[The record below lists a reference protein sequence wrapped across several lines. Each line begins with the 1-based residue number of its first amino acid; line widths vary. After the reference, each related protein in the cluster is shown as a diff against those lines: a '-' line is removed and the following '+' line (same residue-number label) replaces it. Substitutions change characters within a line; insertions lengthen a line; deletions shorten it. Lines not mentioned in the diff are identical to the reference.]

1 MPSGY
6 TISYM
11 NTNNTECFTSSN
23 TLTDIDTSAV
33 SYDIQGLEE
42 GTQYSITV
50 TLSSGDG
57 ASDDDTAVYS
67 TEDACK
73 TLKNYVFCATCS
85 NVYALYI

>member
-11 NTNNTECFTSSN
+11 NTDNTECFTSSD
-23 TLTDIDTSAV
+23 TWSDIDTSAV

-50 TLSSGDG
+50 TLSHGDG
-57 ASDDDTAVYS
+57 ASDEDIAVYS
-67 TEDACK
+67 TEDASK
-73 TLKNYVFCATCS
+73 DTQ
-85 NVYALYI
+85 

>member
-11 NTNNTECFTSSN
+11 NTDNTECFTSSN

-42 GTQYSITV
+42 GTQYAITV
-50 TLSSGDG
+50 TLSSEDG
-57 ASDDDTAVYS
+57 ASDEDIAVYS
-67 TEDACK
+67 TEDASK
-73 TLKNYVFCATCS
+73 DTQ
-85 NVYALYI
+85 